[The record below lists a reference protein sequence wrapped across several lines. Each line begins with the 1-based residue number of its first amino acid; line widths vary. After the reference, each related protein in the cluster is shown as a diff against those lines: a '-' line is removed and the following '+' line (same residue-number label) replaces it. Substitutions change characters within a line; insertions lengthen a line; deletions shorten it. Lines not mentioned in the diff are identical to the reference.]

1 MLKRIVDILLSFT
14 ALLIFSPVLI
24 FFSILIYFQDFKN
37 PIYIAERVGK
47 DEKPY
52 KMFKLRSMIVGA
64 DQSGVDSTSS
74 NDTRITKIG
83 TLVRKYKLDE
93 LTQLINVFKGDMSL
107 VGPRPNVA
115 SETNI
120 YSPTEKQLLSIKP
133 GITDFASIVFSD
145 EGNILEGSSDPD
157 LVYNQLIRPW
167 KSRLG
172 LLYIENK
179 SIFLD
184 LKLIFAT
191 ILAILSKRKAL
202 AIVVKTLQSKSS
214 DSLLIN
220 ICKRENKLKP
230 YPPPGSKSIIMN
242 R

>member
-1 MLKRIVDILLSFT
+1 MIKRVTDIIL
-14 ALLIFSPVLI
+14 
-24 FFSILIYFQDFKN
+24 SILGIIILIPLIVFCFALIWLNDFHSPFYF
-37 PIYIAERVGK
+37 AERSGK
-47 DEKPY
+47 NGKI
-52 KMFKLRSMIVGA
+52 FRMIKFRTMTIGA
-64 DQSGVDSTSS
+64 DKSGVASTAI
-74 NDTRITKIG
+74 DDIRITKVG
-83 TLVRKYKLDE
+83 HFLRKYKIDE
-93 LTQLINVFKGDMSL
+93 IPNLFNILIGQMSF
-107 VGPRPNVA
+107 VGPRPNLKR
-115 SETNI
+115 ETDL
-120 YSPTEKQLLSIKP
+120 YTKQERNLLSIKP
-133 GITDFASIVFSD
+133 GVTDFASIVFSD

>member
-1 MLKRIVDILLSFT
+1 MLKRIVDIFFSFI

-24 FFSILIYFQDFKN
+24 LFSLLIYFQDFKN

-47 DEKPY
+47 DEKLY

-74 NDTRITKIG
+74 NDMRITKIG
-83 TLVRKYKLDE
+83 ALVRKYKLDE

-107 VGPRPNVA
+107 VGPRPNVLA
-115 SETNI
+115 ETNI

-145 EGNILEGSSDPD
+145 EGEILKDSSDPD
-157 LVYNQLIRPW
+157 LDYNQLIRPG
-167 KSRLG
+167 KNILG
-172 LLYIENK
+172 LFYIAH
-179 SIFLD
+179 SSFFIDIYLCC
-184 LKLIFAT
+184 LT
-191 ILAILSKRKAL
+191 ILAILSKDSALSLITRLLRSLGADDEILEIASRK
-202 AIVVKTLQSKSS
+202 
-214 DSLLIN
+214 
-220 ICKRENKLKP
+220 KP
-230 YPPPGSKSIIMN
+230 LFPRPPPGMDDIVRS